1 LENKLINTI
10 MSQER
15 MYKDLMVGLEK
26 LNQQILVM
34 HEVIDK
40 YIEVLLDLDPNTL
53 ESMTDTYHNESLT
66 YSNLQEELVHLMATI
81 ELDGQDSTIKSI
93 VGTCKNLGFEIIANS
108 IEDLRLAAKENAI
121 LMDQKHS
128 KMINL
133 LLFASSCNADTLK
146 DIYSLANNDYKAY
159 DATGQLDMN
168 GVGIGLNHQV

>member
-1 LENKLINTI
+1 
-10 MSQER
+10 MSHER
-15 MYKDLMVGLEK
+15 TYKELMEGLEK

-53 ESMTDTYHNESLT
+53 ESMTDTYHNESLI

>member
-1 LENKLINTI
+1 

-93 VGTCKNLGFEIIANS
+93 VGICKNLGFEIIANS

-168 GVGIGLNHQV
+168 GIGIGLNHQV

>member
-1 LENKLINTI
+1 

-15 MYKDLMVGLEK
+15 TYKELMVGLEK

-40 YIEVLLDLDPNTL
+40 YVEVLLDLDPNTL
-53 ESMTDTYHNESLT
+53 ESMTDTYHNESLI
-66 YSNLQEELVHLMATI
+66 YSNLQKELIQLMKTI
-81 ELDGQDSTIKSI
+81 ELDGQDSTIKAI
-93 VGTCKNLGFEIIANS
+93 VRKCKTLGFETIANS
-108 IEDLRLAAKENAI
+108 LEELRLAAKENAI

-146 DIYSLANNDYKAY
+146 DIYSLANKDYKAY

>member
-1 LENKLINTI
+1 

>member
-1 LENKLINTI
+1 

-128 KMINL
+128 K
-133 LLFASSCNADTLK
+133 
-146 DIYSLANNDYKAY
+146 
-159 DATGQLDMN
+159 
-168 GVGIGLNHQV
+168 

>member
-1 LENKLINTI
+1 ML
-10 MSQER
+10 QER

-93 VGTCKNLGFEIIANS
+93 VGTCKNLGFEIIAKS

>member
-1 LENKLINTI
+1 

-66 YSNLQEELVHLMATI
+66 YSNLQEELIHLMATI
-81 ELDGQDSTIKSI
+81 ELDGQDSTIKST

>member
-1 LENKLINTI
+1 

-66 YSNLQEELVHLMATI
+66 YSNLQEELVHLIATI

-93 VGTCKNLGFEIIANS
+93 VGKCKSLGFEIIANS
-108 IEDLRLAAKENAI
+108 IENLRLAAKENAI